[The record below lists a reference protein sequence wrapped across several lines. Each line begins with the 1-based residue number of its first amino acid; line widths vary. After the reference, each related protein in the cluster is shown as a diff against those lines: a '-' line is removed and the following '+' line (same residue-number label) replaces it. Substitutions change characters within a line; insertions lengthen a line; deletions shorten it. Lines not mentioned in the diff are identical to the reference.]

1 MPIGSK
7 IIKETWYKIIKYQ
20 NCSSKTT
27 GIMKLFHKKD
37 KMSHADFGT
46 KNAYVMTILIRV

>member
-1 MPIGSK
+1 MPIGRK
-7 IIKETWYKIIKYQ
+7 IIKEIWYKIIKYQ

-46 KNAYVMTILIRV
+46 KNAYVMTILIRM